1 MAYLNVRERRI
12 EATIA
17 YVGSE
22 LAGKGTNVERI
33 ARGVGDVRVGKVE
46 AETTESADL
55 LSFAWSSPERRFR
68 DCDVLLKIVAPHGT
82 AQDRVQ
88 AALRDADGVVVVVD
102 AHPSA
107 QEKNRSAFDAVR
119 ELIGASGRP
128 DVPVVVQVNKS
139 DLPDAMSAA
148 DVVGAL
154 DATSFLSVSASAATG
169 EGVVETLAAAVEEV
183 LATLRPEG
191 ADEITFDRPTSV
203 APASAEG
210 HPLLAA
216 LRKVLRDTVRE
227 HVVELGEKV
236 TAGIET
242 SLARLHQRHD
252 KIEMTLAGLGD
263 RVTRLDGALAKLRG
277 AVDAT
282 AVATARLEKLR
293 EEVKTEVIRTT
304 ETRARADREHLAN
317 AMLGLRGSVE
327 GVTDVV
333 APKLDGVERSLLAR
347 TQRLEV
353 TVETLREEVHGKLD
367 SINALVKEMSDELKK
382 PKKGWFA

>member
-46 AETTESADL
+46 TETTDSADL

-82 AQDRVQ
+82 AHERVE

-119 ELIGASGRP
+119 ELIGASARP

-139 DLPDAMSAA
+139 DLPDAMSAE

-154 DATSFLSVSASAATG
+154 DATSFPSVSASAARG

-191 ADEITFDRPTSV
+191 TDEITFERPATV
-203 APASAEG
+203 APTSAEG

-227 HVVELGEKV
+227 HVVELAEQV

-252 KIEMTLAGLGD
+252 KTEMTLAGIGD
-263 RVTRLDGALAKLRG
+263 RVTRIDGALAKLRG
-277 AVDAT
+277 SVDAN

-293 EEVKTEVIRTT
+293 EEVKNEVIRTT
-304 ETRARADREHLAN
+304 ETRARADREHLSS

-327 GVTDVV
+327 GVTEVV
-333 APKLDGVERSLLAR
+333 APKLDGVERSLAAR

-367 SINALVKEMSDELKK
+367 AINALVKEMSDELKK